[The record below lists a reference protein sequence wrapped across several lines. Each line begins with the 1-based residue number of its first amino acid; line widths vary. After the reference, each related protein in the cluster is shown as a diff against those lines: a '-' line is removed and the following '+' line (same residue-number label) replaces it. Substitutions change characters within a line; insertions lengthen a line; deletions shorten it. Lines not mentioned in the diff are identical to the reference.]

1 MAGFNFESVD
11 IVRFAPVALRQC
23 SKKGHLQELKKGNE
37 SSKYFY
43 CLFGNLLYNFEHE
56 NDPSSALSLIFLES
70 CTCKIVS
77 IDSQPVLSISTVGGR
92 SINLLSCSSNREEL
106 QEWMEAIECY
116 KIKNMTR
123 KLDDS
128 ESELLQLQHRS
139 QQHEQEHFEYE
150 QSLVNLRRELK
161 ELNDKNNE
169 LLSRISQL
177 ENEKEDLIRQMKSVD
192 SERLLLL
199 KSRGI
204 TPKTLPAWALQE
216 RPRKGVSEPLKFLKI
231 WAGTWNLSGKE
242 PFAGMQKDRAK
253 RLLQPFVPDGYD
265 LYVLGVQECTN
276 DSVFECLDALLLN
289 EGCRRIKLEGNL
301 QVDESSASTDPTKIF
316 GRGDGTLQS
325 LKFTGI
331 VIYAR
336 MNLLGDVKSCSVAN
350 VPFTSGKSKGAVAV
364 ALTVFGR
371 TMVFVNAHF
380 ESKNNDLRRDQY
392 QNLIMSL
399 GSQLAEPGFHLNEQF
414 NHLVWLGDFNFTLVD
429 TSGNN
434 MPADTVVKMLEDG
447 RVLRTL
453 FETHDQLNQ
462 DKKHHLV
469 FYGYREPTPFPNFYP
484 TYRKIEG
491 RAPVNYSSP
500 DWVRNTYRT
509 QVKDSSSFFRSS
521 STKEIA
527 PGFSDRVLYCS
538 MYDLAEDLV
547 PEALPADMQV
557 KGDEDNNAASN
568 DLALT
573 GRRLSRNP
581 RMDSTVGNDKSN
593 ILSLRVDN
601 YRSINDGEGMSASEH
616 SPVFC
621 TFLLRLRHDHGLLT
635 QTANSG
641 DINNLL
647 SALGTS
653 QQSAPAKNEKDNV
666 GSTVDSSLEESTP
679 ESSSDAASPAALG
692 RSDSVGG
699 KTVAAKRT
707 WYTSKINKSRERS
720 TSPVRRKSV
729 DQETMSPIAEE
740 RFEME
745 NEMLASPS
753 APLIEKLSL
762 LPHGTYRIRLSE
774 IKLIWGMMEE
784 SPINMSL
791 LFPAPYEVK
800 LIFLLIFLV
809 IISISHCHMW
819 TFV

>member
-1 MAGFNFESVD
+1 MANFNFDSVD
-11 IVRFAPVALRQC
+11 FVRFAPVALRQC
-23 SKKGHLQELKKGNE
+23 SKKGLLQELKKGSE

-77 IDSQPVLSISTVGGR
+77 IDSQPVLSIATVGGR
-92 SINLLSCSSNREEL
+92 SFNLVSCTGNREEL
-106 QEWMEAIECY
+106 QEWLESIENY

-123 KLDDS
+123 RLDDS
-128 ESELLQLQHRS
+128 ESDLLQLQHRS
-139 QQHEQEHFEYE
+139 QQHEQEHLEYE
-150 QSLVNLRRELK
+150 QSLVDLRRQLK
-161 ELNDKNNE
+161 DLNEKNSE
-169 LLSRISQL
+169 LLRRIAQL
-177 ENEKEDLIRQMKSVD
+177 ENEKEDVIRQMKSLD

-216 RPRKGVSEPLKFLKI
+216 RPRKGVEEPMKYLKI

-265 LYVLGVQECTN
+265 LYVLGVQECIS

-289 EGCRRIKLEGNL
+289 EGCRRIKLEGTI
-301 QVDESSASTDPTKIF
+301 QPEEIGSSDPTKIF

-336 MNLLGDVKSCSVAN
+336 MNLLGDVKSCSIAN
-350 VPFTSGKSKGAVAV
+350 IPFTNGKSKGAVAV
-364 ALTVFGR
+364 SMTLFGR
-371 TMVFVNAHF
+371 TVVFVNAHF
-380 ESKNNDLRRDQY
+380 DSKNNDLRRDQY

-399 GSQLAEPGFHLNEQF
+399 GGHLAEPGFHLNEQF
-414 NHLVWLGDFNFTLVD
+414 NHLLWLGDFNFSLVD

-434 MPADTVVKMLEDG
+434 MPPDTIINMLEDG

-462 DKKHHLV
+462 DKKQQLV
-469 FYGYREPTPFPNFYP
+469 FYGYREPTPFPNFFP
-484 TYRKIEG
+484 TYRKIEN
-491 RAPVNYSSP
+491 RSPVNYSSSE
-500 DWVRNTYRT
+500 WVKNTYRT
-509 QVKDSSSFFRSS
+509 QVKESSSFFRGG
-521 STKEIA
+521 STKDIA
-527 PGFSDRVLYCS
+527 PKFSDRILYCS

-557 KGDEDNNAASN
+557 KGGEENSNSNTYSAANESRRVSSTRNRLDSN
-568 DLALT
+568 S
-573 GRRLSRNP
+573 GI
-581 RMDSTVGNDKSN
+581 DKNSA

-601 YRSINDGEGMSASEH
+601 YRSINDGEGMNASEH

-621 TFLLRLRHDHGLLT
+621 TFLLRLRHDHGLLAQAVT
-635 QTANSG
+635 SG

-647 SALGTS
+647 SALETTDS
-653 QQSAPAKNEKDNV
+653 QFHKMEKVNSDQV
-666 GSTVDSSLEESTP
+666 
-679 ESSSDAASPAALG
+679 ESSSPPSNASSGATNQ
-692 RSDSVGG
+692 SDSVSA
-699 KTVAAKRT
+699 KTPASRRT
-707 WYTSKINKSRERS
+707 WYTSKNNKSKERS
-720 TSPVRRKSV
+720 TSPLKRKSS
-729 DQETMSPIAEE
+729 DDDFSPE
-740 RFEME
+740 RDDNNMH
-745 NEMLASPS
+745 APISPS
-753 APLIEKLSL
+753 LPFVEKMSL
-762 LPHGTYRIRLSE
+762 LPHGVYRIRITD

-791 LFPAPYEVK
+791 LFPAPYEVRH
-800 LIFLLIFLV
+800 FSMTSNPV
-809 IISISHCHMW
+809 P
-819 TFV
+819 